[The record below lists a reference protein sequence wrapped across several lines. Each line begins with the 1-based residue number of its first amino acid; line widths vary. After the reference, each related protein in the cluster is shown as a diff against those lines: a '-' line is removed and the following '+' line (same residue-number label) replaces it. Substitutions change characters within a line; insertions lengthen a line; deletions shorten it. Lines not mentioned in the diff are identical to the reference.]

1 MTQTALV
8 KPVALPLVTAATADF
23 IVSLTTA
30 LGLPRDILA
39 SDEEIGIAWQQL
51 PVLLNKIP
59 GPLRGPLLARMCV
72 AVSVGLIDSAINY
85 AWNAA
90 ILELRDKVRRF
101 GLTVVPEITS
111 KPFDEQKL
119 LDLQDSELLTLCL
132 DLNLITEDG
141 YFMLDQCRDIRNN
154 FSAAHPTI
162 GQVDAYEFINFL
174 NRCSKFALSNLV
186 NPKGVDTKAFIK
198 SVKGPKFESI
208 QRNEWTSKLKATHE
222 AQRESLLLT
231 LHGIYC
237 DPSISEEARLNALG
251 LAEVFASEFTAST
264 KSQMIERHS
273 GYRQAGDKGRHTASQ
288 LFFGHLTLLNLLDD
302 SEKHSLIVSAA
313 KRLMGVHQAFNNF
326 YNEPPF
332 AARLAELTGD
342 VAVPATAREDYV
354 STVIACAIGNQYG
367 TSNAAESDY
376 EKMIKGFTPAEIDV
390 LFGLLHKQTLIS
402 IRVKNFARCKTEFK
416 RVLKLIDPQSV
427 SVKNK
432 VEYDSYLT

>member
-1 MTQTALV
+1 MTQLALV
-8 KPVALPLVTAATADF
+8 KPVDLPLVTTATADF

-59 GPLRGPLLARMCV
+59 AQLRGPLLARMCV
-72 AVSVGLIDSAINY
+72 AISVGLIDSAINY

-90 ILELRDKVRRF
+90 VLELRDKVRRF
-101 GLTVVPEITS
+101 GLTVVPEITN

-162 GQVDAYEFINFL
+162 GQVDAYEFISFL
-174 NRCSKFALSNLV
+174 NRCSKYALSNLV
-186 NPKGVDTKAFIK
+186 NPRGVDTKAFIK

-208 QRNEWTSKLKATHE
+208 QCNEWIAKLKATHE

-237 DPSISEEARLNALG
+237 DPSISEEARLNALA
-251 LAEVFASEFTAST
+251 LAEFFASEFTSNT

-288 LFFGHLTLLNLLDD
+288 LFFGHLSLLNLLDD
-302 SEKHSLIVSAA
+302 SEKHSLIVTAA

-332 AARLAELTGD
+332 AARLAELTSD
-342 VAVPATAREDYV
+342 VAVPSTAREDYL
-354 STVIACAIGNQYG
+354 STVVACAIGNQYG
-367 TSNAAESDY
+367 KSNAAELY
-376 EKMIKGFTPAEIDV
+376 YIKMIKGFTPAEIDV

-402 IRVKNFARCKTEFK
+402 VRVMNFGRCKMAFK
-416 RVLKLIDPQSV
+416 GVLKLIDPQSV

-432 VEYDSYLT
+432 VEYDSYLA

>member
-23 IVSLTTA
+23 VNSLTTA

-51 PVLLNKIP
+51 PLLLNKIP
-59 GPLRGPLLARMCV
+59 AQLRGPLLARMCV
-72 AVSVGLIDSAINY
+72 AISVGLIDSAINY

-90 ILELRDKVRRF
+90 VLELRDKVRRF

-162 GQVDAYEFINFL
+162 GQVDAYEFISFL
-174 NRCSKFALSNLV
+174 NRCSKYALSNLV

-198 SVKGPKFESI
+198 AVKGPKFESI
-208 QRNEWTSKLKATHE
+208 QRNEWIAKVKATHE

-237 DPSISEEARLNALG
+237 DPSLSEEARLNALA
-251 LAEVFASEFTAST
+251 LAEYFASEFTAST

-288 LFFGHLTLLNLLDD
+288 LFFGHLALLNLLDD
-302 SEKHSLIVSAA
+302 TEKHSLIVSAA

-332 AARLAELTGD
+332 AARLSELTAD

-354 STVIACAIGNQYG
+354 STVVACAIGNQYG
-367 TSNAAESDY
+367 TSNEAEGHY
-376 EKMIKGFTPAEIDV
+376 EKMIKGFTPGEVDV
-390 LFGLLHKQTLIS
+390 LFSLLHKHNLIS
-402 IRVKNFARCKTEFK
+402 IRVNNFARCKAAFK
-416 RVLKLIDPQSV
+416 SLLKLIDPQSV
-427 SVKNK
+427 SVKHK
-432 VEYDSYLT
+432 VEYEAYTA